1 MFTEA
6 LDPPDFGRIGRPAQ
20 TVVKWITSREKL
32 RSDPRTPLSIHTIP
46 NILFAESESKTNLCR
61 ADIFS
66 PKGSF
71 SLENLTNVAAYP
83 KNTLRSLAAPT
94 RSVTLVGSRA

>member
-46 NILFAESESKTNLCR
+46 DILAAESESKTNLYR
-61 ADIFS
+61 ADIFAYWLPAERPNKRRCS
-66 PKGSF
+66 AQ
-71 SLENLTNVAAYP
+71 EYAAMP
-83 KNTLRSLAAPT
+83 CTFDTLSD
-94 RSVTLVGSRA
+94 VG